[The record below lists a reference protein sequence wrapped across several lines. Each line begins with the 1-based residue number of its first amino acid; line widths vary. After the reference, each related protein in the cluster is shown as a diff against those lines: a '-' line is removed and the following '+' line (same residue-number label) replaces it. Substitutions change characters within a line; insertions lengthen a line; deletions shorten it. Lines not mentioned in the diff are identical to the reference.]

1 MTFDEWMELSEKVIG
16 QDGMFIF
23 GEFAVGNIS
32 FDECLERMQEVM
44 PIENKNKLQL
54 LIETLETK

>member
-16 QDGMFIF
+16 QEGLFVF
-23 GEFAVGNIS
+23 GEFTAGNIS

-44 PIENKNKLQL
+44 PVENKNKLQL
-54 LIETLETK
+54 LIKTLETK